1 MIHRTISQ
9 YLTHVASKFPVVV
22 LTGPRQS
29 GKTTLVEKLFSY
41 KAYVSLEDPDVR
53 DFALTDPRGFLNQ
66 YKEGAI
72 IDEAQNVPSLFSYI
86 QTRVDQSKKDGEF
99 VLTGSQNFS
108 LVEGISQSLAGRA
121 AVAHLLPLSIE
132 ELISDNETVENPFTF
147 IQKGFYPRVYDKNIP
162 ATDWFKSYINTY
174 LERDVRKITNIS
186 DLSKFQLFLKLCA
199 GRIGQLL
206 NMSSL
211 ASDCG
216 VTHSTINSWISI
228 LEASFVVFLLRPH
241 HQNFNKRLVKQPK
254 LYFYDTG
261 LASHLLG
268 LHKSEDLVSHYM
280 RGALFE
286 NFVVADLIKQ
296 RYNQGRESNLNFWR
310 DNHGH
315 EVDVVIS
322 AGENLIPLEIKS
334 SQTISSEQFKS
345 LSYWYELTGKK
356 NDGYLVYAG
365 NASQERTMGR
375 VMSWKDLYKINNS
388 S

>member
-1 MIHRTISQ
+1 M
-9 YLTHVASKFPVVV
+9 
-22 LTGPRQS
+22 
-29 GKTTLVEKLFSY
+29 
-41 KAYVSLEDPDVR
+41 R

-174 LERDVRKITNIS
+174 LERDVRKITNIY

>member
-9 YLTHVASKFPVVV
+9 YLTYVASKFPVVV

-174 LERDVRKITNIS
+174 LERDVRKITNIY

-241 HQNFNKRLVKQPK
+241 HKNFNKRLVKQPK

>member
-9 YLTHVASKFPVVV
+9 YLTYVASKFPVVV

-174 LERDVRKITNIS
+174 LERDVRKITNIY

-365 NASQERTMGR
+365 SASQERTVGS

>member
-9 YLTHVASKFPVVV
+9 YLTYVASKFPVVV

-174 LERDVRKITNIS
+174 LERDVRKITNIY

-241 HQNFNKRLVKQPK
+241 HKNFNKRLVKQPK

-365 NASQERTMGR
+365 SASQERTVGS

>member
-9 YLTHVASKFPVVV
+9 YLTYVASKFPVVV

>member
-9 YLTHVASKFPVVV
+9 YLTYVASKFPVVV

-174 LERDVRKITNIS
+174 LERDVRKITNIY